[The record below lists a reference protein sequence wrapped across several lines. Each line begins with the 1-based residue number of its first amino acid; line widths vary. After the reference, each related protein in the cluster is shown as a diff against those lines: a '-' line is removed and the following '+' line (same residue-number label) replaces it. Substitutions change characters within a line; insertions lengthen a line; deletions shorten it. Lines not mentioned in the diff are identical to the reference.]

1 LDLLDEILS
10 VHLLKEL
17 GLTFSFVHPLF
28 HQAVYQQMS
37 QTRQRYLHGQV
48 AKTLEDL
55 CHDDAAL
62 PVEAIADHY
71 LRSDNA
77 KPAITYL
84 IMAGDRA
91 AALYAHEIAINY
103 YEQAL
108 KLDDGAYAVKLHESL
123 GDQLGMLGKEQESAA
138 HFEAAISGSAMA
150 DVRRLRRK
158 AAYRFTLAGNLESAW
173 RHLSEAMALTPENRD
188 LEWVRLQYT
197 LAHYHW
203 QRNDFDEALKIAQ
216 QSLSVAEALGAQA
229 DAAKAYEMMALC
241 CVPLGEWRHG
251 LEYEAQRLSRVDLN
265 RYLADVSD
273 VHL

>member
-1 LDLLDEILS
+1 
-10 VHLLKEL
+10 
-17 GLTFSFVHPLF
+17 
-28 HQAVYQQMS
+28 
-37 QTRQRYLHGQV
+37 
-48 AKTLEDL
+48 
-55 CHDDAAL
+55 
-62 PVEAIADHY
+62 
-71 LRSDNA
+71 
-77 KPAITYL
+77 
-84 IMAGDRA
+84 
-91 AALYAHEIAINY
+91 
-103 YEQAL
+103 
-108 KLDDGAYAVKLHESL
+108 
-123 GDQLGMLGKEQESAA
+123 MLGKEQESAA
-138 HFEAAISGSAMA
+138 HFEAAISGSETA